1 MADPVSFPCPPQME
15 PLGNGKWRL
24 CHPYRAPAYGTWVRI
39 PEGFETDL
47 ASIPRILTP
56 FIQRDE
62 LGRAAAPVH
71 DALYQWAGRIYTD
84 DGTDLTL
91 RRRQVD
97 ALFRLLM
104 RLEGVPAW
112 RRTVAWL
119 AVRLAGWACWR
130 DYKGRTTMI
139 VNVIE
144 TAKQALAGVAATF
157 AGGWAT
163 LAALAGT
170 LKIDVSAG
178 KQAVLAAVSAA
189 VVGLIQAAGNLV
201 KQWRAKARPV
211 SAEVEALLVEAQ
223 GKIEAALGA
232 L

>member
-1 MADPVSFPCPPQME
+1 MADPVVFPRPPQME

-24 CHPYRAPAYGTWVRI
+24 CHPYQAPAYGTWVWI

-84 DGTDLTL
+84 SGTVLTL

-104 RLEGVPAW
+104 RLEDVPAW
-112 RRTVAWL
+112 KRTVAWA

-130 DYKGRTTMI
+130 EYKQGAWKMI
-139 VNVIE
+139 VNLVE
-144 TAKQALAGVAATF
+144 SVKQALAGAAVTF
-157 AGGWAT
+157 AGLFPA
-163 LAALAGT
+163 AALAAD
-170 LKIDVSAG
+170 LSAA
-178 KQAVLAAVSAA
+178 KAA
-189 VVGLIQAAGNLV
+189 VVGAIGAGFAAVLGAVGNFG
-201 KQWRAKARPV
+201 KQLFSKSAVRVDEV
-211 SAEVEALLVEAQ
+211 SGLLVEAQ
-223 GKIEAALGA
+223 ERIERALGA